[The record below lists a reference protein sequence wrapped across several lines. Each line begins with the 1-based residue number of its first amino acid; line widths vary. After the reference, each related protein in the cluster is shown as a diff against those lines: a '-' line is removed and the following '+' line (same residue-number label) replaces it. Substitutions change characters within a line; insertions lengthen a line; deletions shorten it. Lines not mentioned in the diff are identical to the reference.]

1 MLPLAFVALA
11 AVSCALVPAQ
21 RRSTRSA
28 ERTPTAAKPPP
39 EPEPIVRVNR
49 TLIYPMHWTRAE
61 DLAPTLEA
69 VLQSRYGPG
78 ARVIAHSPSNRL
90 LIVLP
95 PREMVGASPP
105 PSTGPAPRRN
115 VARQGV
121 FRR

>member
-1 MLPLAFVALA
+1 MRSMLPLAFVALA

-21 RRSTRSA
+21 RRSTRSVETARAPASA

-95 PREMVGASPP
+95 PREMVGAS
-105 PSTGPAPRRN
+105 
-115 VARQGV
+115 
-121 FRR
+121 